1 MHDILLK
8 LDETNKIFYFIV
20 FGNGT
25 EILKYNSYKN
35 LIFYNFGNVD
45 FLKMSEIYS
54 IADLT
59 LLPSRQ
65 ETFSQVVSE
74 SICFNVPVI
83 VFDETAPKEQISHK
97 QNGYIAKSFN
107 VNDFLKGFQY
117 FYNKRKYL
125 KDKNLTKLKRYKLD
139 KLLNIY
145 DQCLSK

>member
-1 MHDILLK
+1 MPNLTNVNKHKNLRKKLFIPRNEILTLINLNRKNNFIKGYDILNDILLK

-35 LIFYNFGNVD
+35 LIFYNFNVD

-65 ETFSQVVSE
+65 ETFLKLYLR
-74 SICFNVPVI
+74 
-83 VFDETAPKEQISHK
+83 VFVLMYQ
-97 QNGYIAKSFN
+97 
-107 VNDFLKGFQY
+107 
-117 FYNKRKYL
+117 
-125 KDKNLTKLKRYKLD
+125 
-139 KLLNIY
+139 
-145 DQCLSK
+145 